1 MKKVNLLSLTL
12 LLVTQISFAQ
22 VFTSSFESWSDPNSP
37 DGWVGNTVAGN
48 TTTVPAANIT
58 QVADAQDGNSS
69 CRLVNTTSTHTRF
82 TTEAV
87 NITAGDVYE
96 ISFWAK
102 GSGEVRTG
110 IVTLSTG
117 GTSAYGAYGQ
127 YIVLTNTWTQYT
139 QNVTGNNTN
148 IGEFIFSIRNSAA
161 PNHIMIDNVNITTG
175 SGSTD
180 YMSIYDIQYTTAAN
194 GDSPALGQTVE
205 TSGIVTG
212 TYPSGYFIQDGSGP
226 WRGIHVFDNNNIPAI
241 GDSVS
246 ILGNVVEYF
255 GLTQMAGIAVFQNH
269 SSGNT
274 LPTPVDITTM
284 DLNNQEMY
292 EGVLV
297 RVVEVECT
305 EQNSGFGMWEI
316 NDGTGPA
323 KVHGLMHSF
332 TPTLGG
338 EYTITGIVNYSFDEF
353 RICPR
358 DAADVVILNSNVDEV
373 TIYEI
378 QFTTAM
384 DGASPLAGQ
393 TVSTSGIVTATWP
406 DEGFFIQDVTG
417 PWNGIF
423 VFNTAINPAM
433 GDLIALTGNVVEFF
447 GLTQLSSIS
456 SHQIVS
462 SNNTLP
468 APAVISSQAA
478 NSEQYESVLVRVEN
492 AICTNPD
499 AGFGMFRL
507 NNSTADVLVDDDL
520 YDYNAVLGNGY
531 NAQGVMWFSF
541 SEFKMLPRMA
551 SDIELVGFASTEALN
566 LESVVLYPNPAETT
580 ISFSNY
586 EGAITILDAQGR
598 TVQTATVNAS
608 NAPLNIETLDAGVY
622 FVIANN
628 QTIRF
633 VKK

>member
-1 MKKVNLLSLTL
+1 
-12 LLVTQISFAQ
+12 
-22 VFTSSFESWSDPNSP
+22 
-37 DGWVGNTVAGN
+37 
-48 TTTVPAANIT
+48 
-58 QVADAQDGNSS
+58 
-69 CRLVNTTSTHTRF
+69 
-82 TTEAV
+82 
-87 NITAGDVYE
+87 
-96 ISFWAK
+96 
-102 GSGEVRTG
+102 
-110 IVTLSTG
+110 
-117 GTSAYGAYGQ
+117 
-127 YIVLTNTWTQYT
+127 
-139 QNVTGNNTN
+139 
-148 IGEFIFSIRNSAA
+148 
-161 PNHIMIDNVNITTG
+161 
-175 SGSTD
+175 
-180 YMSIYDIQYTTAAN
+180 
-194 GDSPALGQTVE
+194 
-205 TSGIVTG
+205 
-212 TYPSGYFIQDGSGP
+212 
-226 WRGIHVFDNNNIPAI
+226 
-241 GDSVS
+241 
-246 ILGNVVEYF
+246 
-255 GLTQMAGIAVFQNH
+255 
-269 SSGNT
+269 
-274 LPTPVDITTM
+274 
-284 DLNNQEMY
+284 
-292 EGVLV
+292 
-297 RVVEVECT
+297 
-305 EQNSGFGMWEI
+305 
-316 NDGTGPA
+316 
-323 KVHGLMHSF
+323 
-332 TPTLGG
+332 
-338 EYTITGIVNYSFDEF
+338 
-353 RICPR
+353 
-358 DAADVVILNSNVDEV
+358 VILNSNVDEV

-507 NNSTADVLVDDDL
+507 NNSSADVLVDDDL

-531 NAQGVMWFSF
+531 SAQGVMWFSF
-541 SEFKMLPRMA
+541 SEYKMLPRMA

-566 LESVVLYPNPAETT
+566 LEAVVLYPNPAETT

-598 TVQTATVNAS
+598 TIQTASVNAS
-608 NAPLNIETLDAGVY
+608 NAELNIANLNAGVY
-622 FVIANN
+622 FVVAKN